1 VELET
6 AMDIVVIAVGIL
18 AALCI
23 ILYATW
29 LLMTR
34 LRRGE
39 QKTKSFG
46 EWLKH
51 LFEAIWGL

>member
-1 VELET
+1 
-6 AMDIVVIAVGIL
+6 MIDIIVIAVEL
-18 AALCI
+18 VAALSI

-29 LLMTR
+29 LLMSR

-39 QKTKSFG
+39 QKAKSFG